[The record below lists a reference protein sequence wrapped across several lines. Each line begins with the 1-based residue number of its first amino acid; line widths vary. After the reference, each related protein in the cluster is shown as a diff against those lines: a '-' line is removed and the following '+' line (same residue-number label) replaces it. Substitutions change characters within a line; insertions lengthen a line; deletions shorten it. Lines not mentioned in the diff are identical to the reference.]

1 MKGGL
6 EANLV
11 KTFEEFS
18 QLTAKE
24 MSKAV
29 KRALNKAA
37 STLQKQ
43 TKANLSALIKSDT
56 CGHGRYD
63 DRLQDAVLRRGSK
76 GFYDEELTA
85 VVHIMG
91 TQTTG
96 SGTFRA
102 RFLEKGTKPRYA
114 MTYKGQPLI
123 KPRYLGQIKP
133 LWYFKSANQMIEPQ
147 LEQIYITE
155 IDKTIQKINASKGA

>member
-37 STLQKQ
+37 AQLQRQ
-43 TKANLSALIKSDT
+43 TKTNLSTLIKSDT
-56 CGHGRYD
+56 GGHGKYSD
-63 DRLQDAVLRRGSK
+63 KLKDGVLRRGSK

-96 SGTFRA
+96 SGTFRL

-114 MTYKGQPLI
+114 MKYNGQPLM

-133 LWYFKSANQMIEPQ
+133 LWYFKSANEMVEPQ

-155 IDKTIQKINASKGA
+155 IDKTIQKINTTKQ